1 MFKLGQI
8 LRLETFQL
16 WFLADFVMAVVVLR
30 KNSTILKNLNQL
42 FKT

>member
-16 WFLADFVMAVVVLR
+16 RFLVDLVMAVAVLR
-30 KNSTILKNLNQL
+30 KNITILKNLNHL
-42 FKT
+42 FET